1 MLILTELELYTPRQV
16 IPDAVLVIEGQRIVR
31 GGPAAGLGSIPPSAR
46 HLRLPGRRALPGFID
61 VHTHGLLGKDVFST
75 ELDDVIRLL
84 PRFGVTS
91 FLATTVTLPMED
103 VLARLRAMDRIL
115 QAPPAGARC
124 LGIHLE
130 GNFLSPKRTG
140 MANAAWC
147 QPLTPESFES
157 LQAASGGRIK
167 MVTFAPEEGRA
178 MEMIPYL
185 LERGIIPS
193 LGHSDATYEQA
204 AEAVRLGLAHAT
216 HTFNAMSPLHQRA
229 PGVVGAV
236 LALPQI
242 TAQLIADGHHV
253 HPGAMRLLLNAKGAD
268 GVCLV
273 SDSAPFAALPDGTYP
288 WEGYTLIVK
297 DGTCRLPDGTLA
309 GAHTLLD
316 TGFRT
321 LVGILGLPPS
331 EAAICA
337 CEVPARTLGLLG
349 CKGQLL
355 PGCDADLVLLDED
368 WQVEMTIAGGE
379 IVYRRGG

>member
-16 IPDAVLVIEGQRIVR
+16 IPDAMLVIEGDRIMHA
-31 GGPAAGLGSIPPSAR
+31 GPANGVPIPRHAQ

-61 VHTHGLLGKDVFST
+61 LHTHGLLGKDAFGA
-75 ELDDVIRLL
+75 ELDEVVRLL

-91 FLATTVTLPMED
+91 FLATTVTLPMD
-103 VLARLRAMDRIL
+103 NVLARLRAMDRVL
-115 QAPPAGARC
+115 QDPPAGARC
-124 LGIHLE
+124 LGIHVE

-147 QPLTPESFES
+147 QPLTPEKFES
-157 LQAASGGRIK
+157 LQEAAGGRIK
-167 MVTFAPEEGRA
+167 MVTFAPEEGCA
-178 MEMIPYL
+178 MEMVTYL
-185 LERGIIPS
+185 LKRGIVPS

-204 AEAVRLGLAHAT
+204 AEAVHLGLSHAT
-216 HTFNAMSPLHQRA
+216 HTFNAMSPLHHRK

-236 LALPQI
+236 LTFPQV

-288 WEGYTLIVK
+288 WEGYMLIIK

-309 GAHTLLD
+309 GAHALLD

-321 LVGILGLPPS
+321 LVGTLGLPPS
-331 EAAICA
+331 DAAVCA
-337 CEVPARTLGLLG
+337 AEVPARTLGLFG
-349 CKGQLL
+349 HKGQLL
-355 PGCDADLVLLDED
+355 PGCEADIVLLDEA
-368 WQVEMTIAGGE
+368 WQVEMTITGGE
-379 IVYRRGG
+379 IVYRRGS